1 MKLTDNEKRDV
12 LKLIE
17 EGMVLPEKYRFLLFD
32 ESKQVE
38 LNWNG
43 KSDEVTNVALPFQ
56 IIEQIDEP
64 RNVDFKMAKGM
75 LDFISGRKMTDW
87 TNKVIWGDNKYI
99 LSSLKNGP
107 LREEIEKQGGIKLIY
122 IDPPFDVGADFSMK
136 IDLREDSYEKKP
148 NILEQIAYR
157 DTWGMGTDSYLS
169 MIYERLILIKDL
181 LADNG
186 SLYIHCDFRLSHKL
200 KTILDEIFGNE
211 NFTNEIIW
219 NAAIGNTAS
228 KKQRFNKSYDSILFY
243 RKNKDSFIWND
254 SFQAYSEKSLKLY
267 KFEDEKGKYRLG
279 PVDQPNKKG
288 NYYDLGLG
296 EKTPKNGYRM
306 PKTRALEWLE
316 KGELIV
322 EEGKVPSRKIYMSE
336 GVRCKDVWDDIP
348 SIQ

>member
-12 LKLIE
+12 VKLIE
-17 EGMVLPEKYRFLLFD
+17 KGMVLPEKYRFLLFD
-32 ESKQVE
+32 ESRQVE

-56 IIEQIDEP
+56 IIEQIEEP
-64 RNVDFKMAKGM
+64 RNEDVKMAQGK
-75 LDFISGRKMTDW
+75 LDFVSGRKIIGW
-87 TNKVIWGDNKYI
+87 TNKLIWGDNKYI

-136 IDLREDSYEKKP
+136 IDLRESSYEKKP
-148 NILEQIAYR
+148 NVLEQIAYR
-157 DTWGMGTDSYLS
+157 DKWGMGTDSYLS

-186 SLYIHCDFRLSHKL
+186 SFYIHCDFRLSHKL

-228 KKQRFNKSYDSILFY
+228 KKQRFNKSYDNILFY

-254 SFQAYSEKSLKLY
+254 SFQSYSETSLKLY
-267 KFEDEKGKYRLG
+267 KFEDKKGQYRLG

-288 NYYDLGLG
+288 NYYDLGYG
-296 EKTPKNGYRM
+296 EKTLKM
-306 PKTRALEWLE
+306 VIECQKLEL
-316 KGELIV
+316 
-322 EEGKVPSRKIYMSE
+322 
-336 GVRCKDVWDDIP
+336 
-348 SIQ
+348 

>member
-1 MKLTDNEKRDV
+1 M
-12 LKLIE
+12 
-17 EGMVLPEKYRFLLFD
+17 FD
-32 ESKQVE
+32 ESRQIE

-43 KSDEVTNVALPFQ
+43 KSDEVTKVALPFQ
-56 IIEQIDEP
+56 IIEQIEEP
-64 RNVDFKMAKGM
+64 RNEDVKMAQGT
-75 LDFISGRKMTDW
+75 LDFVSGRKMIGW
-87 TNKVIWGDNKYI
+87 TNKLIWGDNKYI
-99 LSSLKNGP
+99 ISSLKNGP
-107 LREEIEKQGGIKLIY
+107 MREEIEKQGGIKLIY

-136 IDLREDSYEKKP
+136 IDFKEGSSEKKP
-148 NILEQIAYR
+148 NVLEQNAYR

-181 LADNG
+181 LADDG
-186 SLYIHCDFRLSHKL
+186 SFYIHCDFRLSHKL

-228 KKQRFNKSYDSILFY
+228 KKQRFNKSYDNILFY

-254 SFQAYSEKSLKLY
+254 SFQAYSETSLKLY

-316 KGELIV
+316 
-322 EEGKVPSRKIYMSE
+322 
-336 GVRCKDVWDDIP
+336 
-348 SIQ
+348 